1 MSAQLSQIY
10 VFAVCKML
18 FDLGGGTKDYLLLVA
33 GPQGVEY
40 TVGGHHIVFS
50 IIARIAINNLFE
62 KRK

>member
-1 MSAQLSQIY
+1 
-10 VFAVCKML
+10 ML

-40 TVGGHHIVFS
+40 TVGGHHIVFN